1 MKQRFNQN
9 MDTNPILIPL
19 DVPTSEKAIELAKVL
34 SPHVG
39 GFKVGL
45 ELFTHGGKEVV
56 QDIKQFGKELFL
68 DLKFHDIPN
77 TVAKAVANATRL
89 NVDWL
94 TIHCSGGPEMVK
106 AAENAAQETAA
117 TLGIKA
123 PVVLGVT
130 VLTSMNQDQLTAT
143 GVKDALEDQVARLAE
158 MAVSNGL
165 RGLVCSPL
173 ELPRLR
179 SILPDSIHLVTP
191 GIRAKSDAMGDQ
203 KRTLGPKE
211 AMDAGASR
219 LVIGRPITAAPN
231 AALAAQNIYESL
243 LSNGE

>member
-1 MKQRFNQN
+1 ME
-9 MDTNPILIPL
+9 TNPILVPL
-19 DVPTSEKAIELAKVL
+19 DVPTSGEAIELAKKVA
-34 SPHVG
+34 PHVG

-45 ELFTHGGKEVV
+45 ELFTHGGARVV
-56 QDIKQFGKELFL
+56 QDIQAFGKEFFL

-89 NVDWL
+89 DVDL
-94 TIHCSGGPEMVK
+94 MTIHCAGGPEMVK

-117 TLGIKA
+117 SLGIK
-123 PVVLGVT
+123 PPIVLGVT
-130 VLTSMNQDQLTAT
+130 VLTSMNQEQLHTI
-143 GVKDALEDQVARLAE
+143 GVSCKVEDQVARLAE

-179 SILPDSIHLVTP
+179 SILPESIHLVTP
-191 GIRAKSDAMGDQ
+191 GIRAKTDAMGDQ
-203 KRTLGPKE
+203 KRTLGPRQ

-219 LVIGRPITAAPN
+219 LVIGRPITAAPDPAE
-231 AALAAQNIYESL
+231 AAKAITNL
-243 LSNGE
+243 LS

>member
-1 MKQRFNQN
+1 

-19 DVPTSEKAIELAKVL
+19 DVPTSEKAIEIARDLA
-34 SPHVG
+34 PHVG

-45 ELFTHGGKEVV
+45 ELFTHGGKDVV
-56 QDIKQFGKELFL
+56 RDIQAFGKELFL

-89 NVDWL
+89 NVDWM
-94 TIHCSGGPEMVK
+94 TIHCAGGPEMVK
-106 AAENAAQETAA
+106 AAEEAAQETAA
-117 TLGIKA
+117 SLGMKA

-130 VLTSMNQDQLTAT
+130 VLTSMNQEQLNAI
-143 GVKDALEDQVARLAE
+143 GVNDIVEDQVARLAE

-191 GIRAKSDAMGDQ
+191 GIRAKTDDMGDQ

-219 LVIGRPITAAPN
+219 LVIGRPITAAPDPSQ
-231 AALAAQNIYESL
+231 AAKSIFESL
-243 LSNGE
+243 

>member
-1 MKQRFNQN
+1 

-19 DVPTSEKAIELAKVL
+19 DVPTSEKAIEIAKNLA
-34 SPHVG
+34 SHVG

-45 ELFTHGGKEVV
+45 ELFTYGGKEVV
-56 QDIKQFGKELFL
+56 REIKQFGKELFL

-89 NVDWL
+89 NVDWM
-94 TIHCSGGPEMVK
+94 TIHCSGGPDMVK

-117 TLGIKA
+117 SLGIKP
-123 PVVLGVT
+123 PVILGVT
-130 VLTSMNQDQLTAT
+130 VLTSMNQEQLAAT
-143 GVKDALEDQVARLAE
+143 GVNDAIEDQVARLAE
-158 MAVSNGL
+158 MTVSNGL

-173 ELPRLR
+173 ELPRLK

-191 GIRAKSDAMGDQ
+191 GIRAKTDALGDQ

-219 LVIGRPITAAPN
+219 LVIGRPITAAPDP
-231 AALAAQNIYESL
+231 AQAAQNIFESL
-243 LSNGE
+243 L

>member
-1 MKQRFNQN
+1 

-19 DVPTSEKAIELAKVL
+19 DVPTSEKAIEIAKNLA
-34 SPHVG
+34 SHVG

-45 ELFTHGGKEVV
+45 ELFTYGGKEVV
-56 QDIKQFGKELFL
+56 QEIKQIGKELFL

-89 NVDWL
+89 NVDWM
-94 TIHCSGGPEMVK
+94 TIHCSGGPDMVK

-117 TLGIKA
+117 SLGIKP
-123 PVVLGVT
+123 PVILGVT
-130 VLTSMNQDQLTAT
+130 VLTSMNQEQLAAT
-143 GVKDALEDQVARLAE
+143 GVNDAIEDQVARLAE
-158 MAVSNGL
+158 MTVSNGL

-173 ELPRLR
+173 ELPRLK

-191 GIRAKSDAMGDQ
+191 GIRAKTDALGDQ

-219 LVIGRPITAAPN
+219 LVIGRPITAAPDP
-231 AALAAQNIYESL
+231 AQAAQNIFESL
-243 LSNGE
+243 L